1 MAQLIW
7 SPRAVQDLQD
17 ACEYI
22 ARTSD
27 RYARVFAEQ
36 VVSLIESIPEQ
47 PYLGGMVPE
56 YEREEI
62 RERLYH
68 NYRIIYRLRDDVFE
82 VVAIT
87 HGAQLLPRRPPG

>member
-7 SPRAVQDLQD
+7 SRRAVRDLQE

-27 RYARVFAEQ
+27 RYARVFAAE
-36 VVSLIESIPEQ
+36 VVALIESIPER
-47 PYLGGMVPE
+47 PHLGGVVPE
-56 YEREEI
+56 YEREDI

-68 NYRIIYRLRDDVFE
+68 NYRIVYRLREDAIE
-82 VVAIT
+82 IVAIS
-87 HGAQLLPRRPPG
+87 HGARLLPPTLPN

>member
-7 SPRAVQDLQD
+7 SPRAVRDLQE

-27 RYARVFAEQ
+27 RYARVLAEQ
-36 VVSLIESIPEQ
+36 VIALIESIPDH

-56 YEREEI
+56 YDREEI

-68 NYRIIYRLRDDVFE
+68 NYRIIYRIRDDAIE
-82 VVAIT
+82 VVAIS
-87 HGAQLLPRRPPG
+87 HGARLLPPTLGN